1 MPRQDFVQR
10 GDLYRVRAP
19 RNDVKDARIFLIVAR
34 PDFISARYSSVAC
47 APVYT
52 NAHGVATEV
61 PVGPDN
67 GLRHHSVVR
76 CDEVTSVEKKRL
88 VDYVG
93 SLPPEKMR
101 EVNRALAI
109 ALDITPEDIEDL

>member
-1 MPRQDFVQR
+1 MQR
-10 GDLYRVRAP
+10 GDFYRVRAP

-34 PDFISARYSSVAC
+34 PGFISARYSTVAC
-47 APVYT
+47 VPVYT
-52 NAHGVATEV
+52 NAHGIATEV
-61 PVGPDN
+61 PLGRDD
-67 GLRHHSVVR
+67 GLRHHSVIR

-93 SLPPEKMR
+93 SLNESRMR
-101 EVNRALAI
+101 EVNSALAI

>member
-1 MPRQDFVQR
+1 MQR
-10 GDLYRVRAP
+10 GEFYRVRAP

-34 PDFISARYSSVAC
+34 PDFISARCSSVAC

-52 NAHGVATEV
+52 NAHGIATEV
-61 PVGPDN
+61 PVGPKD
-67 GLRHHSVVR
+67 GLRHYSVIR

-93 SLPPEKMR
+93 SLDESRMR

-109 ALDITPEDIEDL
+109 ALDIAPEDIEDL